1 MVMKGCGGKGDS
13 NVFLFTFAQSSGVT
27 CLATKEWVDLISG
40 KSDIAASV
48 CNSSRL
54 NLGKTVDVRFLKGP
68 DWVWLLNRPITK
80 IDGTIAFA

>member
-1 MVMKGCGGKGDS
+1 MAWARVNPEVAVLCPDR
-13 NVFLFTFAQSSGVT
+13 FAQSSGVT

-54 NLGKTVDVRFLKGP
+54 NLVKTVDVRFLKGP